1 MAAIIESK
9 TRSAGPG
16 ISHTHTH
23 PSPLQAPPPLVSP
36 CLSLSRACVLTCVA
50 SRFEFKWQY
59 DLNSLCGRGAW
70 QLLVSVF
77 VCAHSSSPLPTL
89 PVICI
94 GPAARRA
101 WLVLDLLV
109 DWFGC
114 CFSFFPSF
122 PFLSVP
128 FPRFA
133 FYVRNFVSFSF
144 FGISWL
150 FMLSLPPLVW
160 PLFNDTRHTLGQ
172 PASLCLSWVS
182 FSSLTSLALFG
193 HFLIHFRFYFHF
205 HFIAYFD
212 GRTSAA
218 GQQHPPPPPSL
229 PRFIYSLPLFSAAA
243 AAAHV
248 ASNLCVSHSSK
259 LCNWI
264 QAQCL
269 ATHVWVSVRVH
280 GEGGGGRAGAG
291 NNESH

>member
-144 FGISWL
+144 FGIS
-150 FMLSLPPLVW
+150 
-160 PLFNDTRHTLGQ
+160 
-172 PASLCLSWVS
+172 
-182 FSSLTSLALFG
+182 
-193 HFLIHFRFYFHF
+193 
-205 HFIAYFD
+205 
-212 GRTSAA
+212 
-218 GQQHPPPPPSL
+218 
-229 PRFIYSLPLFSAAA
+229 
-243 AAAHV
+243 
-248 ASNLCVSHSSK
+248 
-259 LCNWI
+259 
-264 QAQCL
+264 
-269 ATHVWVSVRVH
+269 
-280 GEGGGGRAGAG
+280 
-291 NNESH
+291 